1 MALEIIIGPMFSGK
15 STELLRR
22 LNIYAAMNLRVLY
35 VNSAFDDR
43 ATTMWSTHNPTM
55 KSIGNIAA
63 VKVQNLTELTTK
75 SEIEF
80 RRGEEVNKASLSSFD
95 VIGIDEAQFF
105 TGLKDF
111 ALSQVEK
118 YHKKVLVAGLNS
130 DFKRAKFGEI
140 LDLIPVCDTIDKLTP
155 FCKMCWENAGDHVNA
170 LFSMR
175 IDSENDAVVDVGDS
189 GKYAPVCR
197 KCYLENTT

>member
-1 MALEIIIGPMFSGK
+1 MFSGK

-35 VNSAFDDR
+35 INSSFDDR
-43 ATTMWSTHNPTM
+43 ATTIWSTHNPTM
-55 KSIGNIAA
+55 KSLGNIAA
-63 VKVQNLTELTTK
+63 IKVQDLTDLETD
-75 SEIEF
+75 IEF
-80 RRGEEVNKASLSSFD
+80 RRGEKVNNASLASFD

-111 ALSQVEK
+111 ALGQVEK
-118 YHKKVLVAGLNS
+118 LHKKVLIAGLNS

-155 FCKMCWENAGDHVNA
+155 FCKMCWENSHKHVNA

-197 KCYLENTT
+197 KCYLEKTT

>member
-1 MALEIIIGPMFSGK
+1 MTLEIIIGPMFSGK

-35 VNSAFDDR
+35 INSSFDDR
-43 ATTMWSTHNPTM
+43 ATTAWSTHNPTM
-55 KSIGNIAA
+55 KSLGNITAI
-63 VKVQNLTELTTK
+63 KVQDLTDLET
-75 SEIEF
+75 EIEF
-80 RRGEEVNKASLSSFD
+80 RHGEEVNKAPLASFD

-105 TGLKDF
+105 IGLKDF
-111 ALSQVEK
+111 ALGQVENH
-118 YHKKVLVAGLNS
+118 HKKVLIAGLNS

-155 FCKMCWENAGDHVNA
+155 FCKMCWENSNEHVNA

-175 IDSENDAVVDVGDS
+175 INSENDAVIDVGDS

>member
-22 LNIYAAMNLRVLY
+22 LNIYAAMNLHVLY
-35 VNSAFDDR
+35 INSSFDDR

-63 VKVQNLTELTTK
+63 VKIQDLTELET
-75 SEIEF
+75 EIEF
-80 RRGEEVNKASLSSFD
+80 RRGEEVNKAPLSSFD

-111 ALSQVEK
+111 TLGQVEK
-118 YHKKVLVAGLNS
+118 LHKKVLIAGLNS

-155 FCKMCWENAGDHVNA
+155 FCKMCWENSNEHVNA

-175 IDSENDAVVDVGDS
+175 INSENDSVIDVGDS

>member
-1 MALEIIIGPMFSGK
+1 MAPTLEIIIGPMFSGK

-22 LNIYAAMNLRVLY
+22 LNIYAAMKLNVLY
-35 VNSAFDDR
+35 VNSSFDDR

-63 VKVQNLTELTTK
+63 TKVQNLSELNE
-75 SEIEF
+75 EITCV
-80 RRGEEVNKASLSSFD
+80 RGDESLKAHLSSFD

-105 TGLKDF
+105 SGLKDF
-111 ALSQVEK
+111 SLTQVET
-118 YHKKVLVAGLNS
+118 YNKKVLIAGLNS

-155 FCKMCWENAGDHVNA
+155 FCKLCWENAGEHVNA

-175 IDSENDAVVDVGDS
+175 INSENDAVVDVGDS
-189 GKYAPVCR
+189 AKYIPACR
-197 KCYLENTT
+197 KCYVANTA

>member
-22 LNIYAAMNLRVLY
+22 LNIYAAMNLNVLY
-35 VNSAFDDR
+35 INSSFDDR

-63 VKVQNLTELTTK
+63 VKIQDLTELET
-75 SEIEF
+75 EIEF
-80 RRGEEVNKASLSSFD
+80 RRGEEVNKAPLSSFD

-111 ALSQVEK
+111 ALGQVEK
-118 YHKKVLVAGLNS
+118 LHKKVLIAGLNS

-155 FCKMCWENAGDHVNA
+155 FCKMCWENSNEHVNA

-175 IDSENDAVVDVGDS
+175 INSENDSVIDVGDS